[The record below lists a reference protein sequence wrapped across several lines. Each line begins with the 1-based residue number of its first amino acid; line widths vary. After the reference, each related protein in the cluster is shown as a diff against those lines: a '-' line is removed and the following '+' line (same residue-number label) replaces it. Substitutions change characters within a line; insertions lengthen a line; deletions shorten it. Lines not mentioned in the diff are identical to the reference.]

1 MSASLLDQ
9 GKTILNFCLCA
20 EVTPLI
26 HGVQVLAL
34 HALKVLA
41 PTSSKT
47 TTGDKATPDC
57 CFQQKLISLTLET
70 GS

>member
-1 MSASLLDQ
+1 MLKTQNELKSSSETESMMFGVPTTMSASLLDQ
-9 GKTILNFCLCA
+9 GKTILKFCLCA

-41 PTSSKT
+41 PTS
-47 TTGDKATPDC
+47 
-57 CFQQKLISLTLET
+57 
-70 GS
+70 